1 MTMVSLFFYRDLI
14 NMEPKRKVETVPDTD
29 EVFFVPEEEP
39 TEAPH
44 YENDPGWDN
53 EDDYRE

>member
-1 MTMVSLFFYRDLI
+1 MVSLFFYRDLI

-29 EVFFVPEEEP
+29 EAFFVPEQEP